1 MLRNRLNKIFNGMKK
16 RCYNTNERSYKNY
29 GGRGI
34 TICDEWM
41 NSEMFDW
48 RTTKGYVAFKQWALS
63 SGYEEGL
70 TIDRIDVNKGYSPE
84 NCRWVTMKV
93 QANNTTRNHFVT
105 YKGRT
110 QTLKQWCD
118 ELGLNYKKTNLRI
131 VRYKWS
137 VEKAF
142 SIGGNARYRVIEYK
156 GKSQSLASWCREL
169 GLEYSKICAR
179 INHCHWTIEKAFNTK

>member
-1 MLRNRLNKIFNGMKK
+1 MRDRLNSIFNGMKR
-16 RCYNTNERSYKNY
+16 RCYNTNECNYEIY

-63 SGYEEGL
+63 NGYKEGL

-84 NCRWVTMKV
+84 NCRWVTKKE
-93 QANNTTRNHFVT
+93 QANNTRRNHFVT
-105 YKGRT
+105 YNGKT
-110 QTLKQWCD
+110 QTMKEWCD
-118 ELGLNYKKTNLRI
+118 ELGLDYKKTNLRI

-142 SIGGNARYRVIEYK
+142 SINRNARYRMIEYK
-156 GKSQSLASWCREL
+156 GKVQSLASWCREL
-169 GLEYSKICAR
+169 GLNYSKVNAR
-179 INHCHWTIEKAFNTK
+179 INKCHWSVEKAFGEK